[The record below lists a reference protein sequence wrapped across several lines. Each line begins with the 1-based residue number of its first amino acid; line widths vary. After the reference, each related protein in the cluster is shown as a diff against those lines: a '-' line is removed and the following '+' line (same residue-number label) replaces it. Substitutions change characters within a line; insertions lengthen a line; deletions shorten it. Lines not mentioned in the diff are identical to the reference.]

1 MLYKKISLVY
11 DALHDL
17 VSFMQFKKRQ
27 KHLSMSLLKPATVLK
42 VTLLHGYFSRSWYWT
57 AKRVIYFQNKRLELF
72 SKLQVAITH
81 LWEELEVEPTTD
93 IEQQLCQ
100 SDAEEAFVLSTQK
113 LDELTRL
120 QQKVINYY
128 VSLQSFKFF
137 FINFKTRIGYVMWT
151 CYLW

>member
-17 VSFMQFKKRQ
+17 VSFIQFKKRQ
-27 KHLSMSLLKPATVLK
+27 KHLSRSLLKPATVLK

-81 LWEELEVEPTTD
+81 LWEELEVEPTTA

-128 VSLQSFKFF
+128 VSLESFKFF